1 MAYDPG
7 SKIVLGGEVILD
19 LTGDD
24 VTEAD
29 VVSGKKFHKRDGS
42 QGTGTNTNDVDSSG
56 ATAVAAE
63 ILAGKTA
70 AVGGTVITGTMPNRG
85 AQSGV
90 ITDKDTPVVIQQ
102 GYHDGSGSVGVD
114 ASEKAKIIG
123 NNIREGVT
131 ILGVLGTMSGSEGMS
146 PQQKSVTPSM
156 SAQTVL
162 PDTGY
167 NCLSQVNVAAIP
179 VVITDNIAGGKTYT
193 IG

>member
-1 MAYDPG
+1 MAYDLG

-42 QGTGTNTNDVDSSG
+42 QGTGTSTKDVDSSG

-63 ILAGKTA
+63 ILSGKTA
-70 AVGGTVITGTMPNRG
+70 AAGGSMLTGTMPNRG
-85 AQSGV
+85 AQTGA
-90 ITDKDTPVVIQQ
+90 ITDKDTSVAILQ
-102 GYHDGSGSVGVD
+102 GYHDGSGSVGID
-114 ASEKAKIIG
+114 PTEKAKIIAT
-123 NNIREGVT
+123 NIREGVT
-131 ILGVLGTMSGSEGMS
+131 ILGVEGSMSGSEGMA
-146 PQQKSVTPSM
+146 PQSKSVTPSM
-156 SAQTVL
+156 TAQTVL

-179 VVITDNIAGGKTYT
+179 VVITDNAAGGKTYT